1 MLEKLSNM
9 EFTIGLTGDLF
20 PRQWHNLLPLKA
32 AYLAFVFLVGLPSL
46 GTIGDRS
53 DVFGVVEGH
62 HLTL

>member
-9 EFTIGLTGDLF
+9 EFTICLTGDLF
-20 PRQWHNLLPLKA
+20 PRQWHHLLPLKA

-46 GTIGDRS
+46 GTIGYRR